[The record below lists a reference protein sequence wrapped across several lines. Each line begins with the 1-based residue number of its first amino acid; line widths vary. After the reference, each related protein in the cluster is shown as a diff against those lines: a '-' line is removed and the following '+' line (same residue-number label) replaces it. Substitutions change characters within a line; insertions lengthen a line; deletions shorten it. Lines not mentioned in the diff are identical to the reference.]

1 MSIVMGLSY
10 AGCANIMLNGL
21 GIVLSPQDNPGY
33 LPGFNAGAFNL
44 GAGISYTILYG
55 IMDAFAESSG
65 TTAGYMSSMIGGA
78 VILLLALGCS
88 FLIPKPES
96 LNA

>member
-1 MSIVMGLSY
+1 
-10 AGCANIMLNGL
+10 
-21 GIVLSPQDNPGY
+21 
-33 LPGFNAGAFNL
+33 
-44 GAGISYTILYG
+44 
-55 IMDAFAESSG
+55 
-65 TTAGYMSSMIGGA
+65 MSSMIGGA